1 MALLFEWDEA
11 KATASLRKHG
21 VDFFEA
27 QTVFGDPNTLTLLD
41 EQHSIVEE
49 RLVDLGMSS
58 DGRLLVV
65 VYTER
70 EATIRIISCHEA
82 TSAEQRQYGQR
93 AR

>member
-11 KATASLRKHG
+11 KATANLRKHG

-49 RLVDLGMSS
+49 RFVD
-58 DGRLLVV
+58 
-65 VYTER
+65 
-70 EATIRIISCHEA
+70 
-82 TSAEQRQYGQR
+82 
-93 AR
+93 